1 MSIAR
6 GGPYGVPNAQAGSPL
21 LMGVSSF
28 GAQGTNA
35 HALLAGSGAA
45 AVISVGSSSQLA
57 PAWRRSRC
65 YVAPAV
71 QQLLTSCLL
80 RKRSRGG
87 SMAFDSNLSAPQLAY
102 LWQYSMQGR
111 AHLASSAL
119 LSMAASLLPL
129 LGAATDGEE
138 QGAAAVVAA
147 VAEAAMVAPAL
158 LPQAAAAKVAPAV
171 ARVKLS
177 RASGAV
183 EVALSDQQLLAAKL
197 GAAAAA
203 TPAAPA
209 EGSAPAVHSRS
220 SALRSLGVATT
231 SHAAPGAVAQT
242 AVLSAAEVS
251 GYALHPLLLD
261 ACLGQAAAA
270 AAPAAVPLSWLR
282 SVAALLVGASSPAGG
297 SIAAAYQPA
306 GSWHAGAAALA
317 AANSATPAAALLGV
331 VLGEQDMPPA
341 SPGPSGAQLSARAGE
356 GADEEAEEAAGTGV
370 PADHPLLQ
378 MGEEERVMHLQ
389 AQVRLLGCWV
399 AVAYMYAYHAVQAL
413 LADRPTNH
421 TSTHMLCGLT
431 AFLETQVMSEVRAML
446 GHAVHP
452 DEPLM
457 AAGLDSRGGMELR
470 RALAESLGMQ
480 ARGSSQLPVHGCLYT
495 GGRSLM
501 CRLCIMPSQ
510 DAWAD
515 CSLNLFYRPAAACH
529 HAL

>member
-1 MSIAR
+1 M
-6 GGPYGVPNAQAGSPL
+6 PNAQPANPL
-21 LMGVSSF
+21 LVGVSSF

-87 SMAFDSNLSAPQLAY
+87 SMAFDSNLSAPRMAY

-111 AHLASSAL
+111 VHLASSAL

-129 LGAATDGEE
+129 LGAVTDGED

-147 VAEAAMVAPAL
+147 VTEAALVAPAL

-171 ARVKLS
+171 ARIKLS

-183 EVALSDQQLLAAKL
+183 EVALSDQQLMAAKI
-197 GAAAAA
+197 GAAAVA
-203 TPAAPA
+203 TPTVSAEGLAPA
-209 EGSAPAVHSRS
+209 AHSRG
-220 SALRSLGVATT
+220 SALRSLVVATAAHT
-231 SHAAPGAVAQT
+231 APGAVAQT

-270 AAPAAVPLSWLR
+270 VAAAAVPLTWLR

-297 SIAAAYQPA
+297 SIAASYQPA
-306 GSWHAGAAALA
+306 GSWHAGVAALA
-317 AANSATPAAALLGV
+317 AANSAIPAAALLGV

-356 GADEEAEEAAGTGV
+356 GAEEEEEAAGSGV

-378 MGEEERVMHLQ
+378 MGEEERLMHLQ
-389 AQVRLLGCWV
+389 AQVRLPGCLPAALPLRCACPALQGGSSLAIRLINLG
-399 AVAYMYAYHAVQAL
+399 
-413 LADRPTNH
+413 PT
-421 TSTHMLCGLT
+421 THMLCDLAASLGV
-431 AFLETQVMSEVRAML
+431 QVMSEVRAML

-452 DEPLM
+452 EEPLM

-480 ARGSSQLPVHGCLYT
+480 ARGQSPTAACSWVCKLHT
-495 GGRSLM
+495 GG
-501 CRLCIMPSQ
+501 
-510 DAWAD
+510 
-515 CSLNLFYRPAAACH
+515 CS
-529 HAL
+529 

>member
-1 MSIAR
+1 MEASLLVQHTAAPPALHLRHLNQHLHGALAGHTGGWQCWCRQLCSLASGLLLDLRSAAYACTAVLTAGFNNCTCPDPGAVSIAR
-6 GGPYGVPNAQAGSPL
+6 GGPYGLPNARAASPL
-21 LMGVSSF
+21 LVGVSSF

-80 RKRSRGG
+80 HKRSRGG
-87 SMAFDSNLSAPQLAY
+87 SMAFDSILSAPRLAY

-129 LGAATDGEE
+129 LGAVTDGED

-147 VAEAAMVAPAL
+147 VTEATLVAPTL

-183 EVALSDQQLLAAKL
+183 EVALSDQQLMAAKL
-197 GAAAAA
+197 GAAVPVA
-203 TPAAPA
+203 TPAVPA
-209 EGSAPAVHSRS
+209 EGLALAVHTRS
-220 SALRSLGVATT
+220 SALRSLAVATVAF
-231 SHAAPGAVAQT
+231 AAPGAVAQT

-261 ACLGQAAAA
+261 ACLGQAAAVA
-270 AAPAAVPLSWLR
+270 AAAAAAVPLTWLR
-282 SVAALLVGASSPAGG
+282 SVAALLVGASSPAGS

-306 GSWHAGAAALA
+306 GSWHAGSAALA
-317 AANSATPAAALLGV
+317 AADSATPAAALLGV
-331 VLGEQDMPPA
+331 VLGEHDMPPA
-341 SPGPSGAQLSARAGE
+341 SPGPSGAQLSARVGE
-356 GADEEAEEAAGTGV
+356 GAEEEEEAAGTGV

-378 MGEEERVMHLQ
+378 MGEEERLMHLQ
-389 AQVRLLGCWV
+389 AQVRLPDCL
-399 AVAYMYAYHAVQAL
+399 AAAL
-413 LADRPTNH
+413 PWHCACRALQGGSSPAIRPIQLAPTIPQ
-421 TSTHMLCGLT
+421 MFCGL
-431 AFLETQVMSEVRAML
+431 AVCPWDA
-446 GHAVHP
+446 GH
-452 DEPLM
+452 E
-457 AAGLDSRGGMELR
+457 
-470 RALAESLGMQ
+470 
-480 ARGSSQLPVHGCLYT
+480 
-495 GGRSLM
+495 
-501 CRLCIMPSQ
+501 
-510 DAWAD
+510 
-515 CSLNLFYRPAAACH
+515 
-529 HAL
+529 